1 MKAIILGCGRVGAHL
16 ATALAEHGHHVTVLD
31 REPKAFQMLGDDFLV
46 EHSGGA
52 PRQATGPGSPR
63 ATTIKQ
69 KITCVLGLGI
79 DEDVLRQA
87 GIENA
92 DAFAAVTDS
101 DYTNIMAC
109 MMAKEIFRVPRVIAR
124 ISEPKRKKIFHQLG
138 LETFCPS
145 ILGAQSVFD
154 LLVKA
159 T

>member
-1 MKAIILGCGRVGAHL
+1 LAHS
-16 ATALAEHGHHVTVLD
+16 LAEHGHQVTVID
-31 REPKAFQMLGDDFLV
+31 REPKAFQMLGDDLLV
-46 EHSGGA
+46 EQSAEA
-52 PRQATGPGSPR
+52 PTQAAGSGSPR
-63 ATTIKQ
+63 ATTAKQ

-109 MMAKEIFRVPRVIAR
+109 LMAKEIFRVARVIAR
-124 ISEPKRKKIFHQLG
+124 ISEPKRKTIFHQLG
-138 LETFCPS
+138 LETICPS
-145 ILGAQSVFD
+145 ILGAQSVFEM
-154 LLVKA
+154 LVRA